1 MRRSVVKNI
10 WFEEGGY
17 NKKFAARGV
26 LSLIWGFEIFQK
38 RGQGQGRGAEK
49 IEGVGCDPQKT
60 MP

>member
-26 LSLIWGFEIFQK
+26 LSLIWGFEIFQIGGSWQE
-38 RGQGQGRGAEK
+38 RGGEK